1 MKHIV
6 LAALSLA
13 TLFAACDQRN
23 VIDVHQE
30 AAVPDLNN
38 PVVQKLTST
47 TWFKDVNLNIPNDS
61 WSSTNF
67 GNKASAPFEGMLYSM
82 AWLGM
87 ELQRDEIGRAHV

>member
-38 PVVQKLTST
+38 PVVQ
-47 TWFKDVNLNIPNDS
+47 
-61 WSSTNF
+61 
-67 GNKASAPFEGMLYSM
+67 
-82 AWLGM
+82 
-87 ELQRDEIGRAHV
+87 